1 MKFHRLSLEERLRWQ
16 PGIAA
21 IEQMASYPL
30 GDDFFQL
37 DHGSDYFAFFDRL
50 GSVNYYVALDGDRVA
65 AVGAGVLR
73 QVKTWRAEALQPAW
87 YLCDL
92 KVNPLYQRQQLS
104 MRILSHAIADGL
116 PNCVAGYTISMNTE
130 DGSASRWVRV
140 LERFDQIAFCRA
152 TTLGIYSCDAMT
164 MQKLEPILNKHRGPI
179 TYLSLQGVK
188 DLRLQSTGQILPLL
202 HVQWG
207 VGKVG
212 AIAVPQPGYTH
223 MFCAPTEDALATELS
238 RLEVYPSATAS
249 VVSHGMQSD
258 WQFILTS
265 DI

>member
-1 MKFHRLSLEERLRWQ
+1 MKFYRLSLEERLQWQ
-16 PGIAA
+16 SGIAA
-21 IEQMASYPL
+21 IEQIASYPL

-50 GSVNYYVALDGDRVA
+50 GVVNYYVALDGDRVA

-73 QVKTWRAEALQPAW
+73 QVKTLQAEALQPAW

-92 KVNPLYQRQQLS
+92 KVHPLYQRQHLS
-104 MRILSHAIADGL
+104 MRILSHAIVDGL
-116 PNCVAGYTISMNTE
+116 PTCVMGYTISMNAG

-140 LERFDQIAFCRA
+140 LERFHQIAFCRA

-164 MQKLEPILNKHRGPI
+164 MQKLEPLLTKHRGPI

-207 VGKVG
+207 EGKVG
-212 AIAVPQPGYTH
+212 AIAVPQPAYTH
-223 MFCAPTEDALATELS
+223 MFCAPTEDALVAELS
-238 RLEVYPSATAS
+238 GLEVYPNATAS
-249 VVSHGMQSD
+249 VVSHRMQSD
-258 WQFILTS
+258 WRFILTS